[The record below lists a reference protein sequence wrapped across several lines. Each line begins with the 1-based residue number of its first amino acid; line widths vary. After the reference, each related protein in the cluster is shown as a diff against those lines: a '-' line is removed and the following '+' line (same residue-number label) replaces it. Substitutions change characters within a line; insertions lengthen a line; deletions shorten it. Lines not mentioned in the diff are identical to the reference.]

1 MPAHYIIAIDGP
13 AASGKSSVARAL
25 AQRLGFSYVSSG
37 AMYRAVTWHVL
48 QRGLNVHQPAAVAT
62 AIQQSRILCDLIDNQ
77 SRILID
83 DRDPTPHLRDDDV
96 NRAVSL
102 VSSAPRVREILV
114 ARMREYANKDNLVME
129 GRDIGS
135 VVFPETPFKFYID
148 ASPEVRV
155 QRRLAE
161 GQRDEIA
168 ARDRADSSR
177 LASPLVIAPD
187 AAVIDT
193 SALTIDGVVDHIMQ
207 RLVAKGLPVHSQ
219 TATPR
224 RQRMNPYYWLGY
236 TLSRLL
242 AQIFFR
248 FRILHRERMI
258 QSGPVILAMNHQSFF
273 DPPLAGNASDRA
285 IFFLA
290 RKTLLDH
297 WFWGWLLP
305 KLNVIP
311 VDQEGSDRSALKA
324 LIRILRAG
332 ETTLVF
338 PEGGRTLDGNLQPA
352 QPGIGLVIAKTLA
365 PVVPMRIFGAHEA
378 WARGS
383 KKIRLHPITIVVG
396 HPIFFTQ
403 ADIAERGKDVYQR
416 LSERVMNEIA
426 KITIDGNG

>member
-1 MPAHYIIAIDGP
+1 MPTHHIIAIDGP

-25 AQRLGFSYVSSG
+25 AQRLGFSYVNSG
-37 AMYRAVTWHVL
+37 AMYRAVTWRVL
-48 QRGLNVHQPAAVAT
+48 QRGVNVQQPAAVAN
-62 AIQQSRILCDLIDNQ
+62 AIEQSRIVCDLVDNQ

-83 DRDPTPHLRDDDV
+83 DHDPTPHLRDDDV

-102 VSSAPRVREILV
+102 VSSVPRVREILV
-114 ARMREYANKDNLVME
+114 AHMREYAKKDNLVME

-135 VVFPETPFKFYID
+135 VVFPKTPFKFYID
-148 ASPEVRV
+148 ASPHVRV

-168 ARDRADSSR
+168 ARDCADSSR
-177 LASPLVIAPD
+177 VASPLVIAPD
-187 AAVIDT
+187 AIVIDT
-193 SALTIDGVVDHIMQ
+193 SVLTIDGVVDQITR
-207 RLVAKGLPVHSQ
+207 RLVAKGLPVHFQ
-219 TATPR
+219 TVTTR
-224 RQRMNPYYWLGY
+224 QQRMNPYYWLGY

-242 AQIFFR
+242 AQLFFR

-352 QPGIGLVIAKTLA
+352 QPGIGLVVAKTLV

-383 KKIRLHPITIVVG
+383 KKIRFHPITIVVG

-403 ADIAERGKDVYQR
+403 ADIAERGKAVYQR

-426 KITIDGNG
+426 KLTIDGNG